1 MKEEECV
8 TVLTADGH
16 QYHQP
21 LKKLRAC
28 RTIDDLMQD
37 VGGNDTIPLSEVSTQ
52 DLEHLLRFIRTGR
65 VDGVPPEELPKAM
78 HAVNYLQHDGSLEA
92 YVERSAELIRE
103 IPFEQLCRIF
113 NVKQEEVDQAVD
125 TWF

>member
-1 MKEEECV
+1 MDEECV

-16 QYHQP
+16 QYQQP

-28 RTIDDLMQD
+28 RTINDLVQD

-65 VDGVPPEELPKAM
+65 VDGVPPPELATAM

-92 YVERSAELIRE
+92 YVERCAELIRE
-103 IPFEQLCRIF
+103 VPCEQLCRMF
-113 NVKQEEVDQAVD
+113 NVNQEEDVDRAVER
-125 TWF
+125 WF

>member
-1 MKEEECV
+1 M

-28 RTIDDLMQD
+28 KTINDLLQD
-37 VGGNDTIPLSEVSTQ
+37 VGGNDDDVIPLSEVSTQ

-65 VDGVPPEELPKAM
+65 VDGVPPPELAKAM

-92 YVERSAELIRE
+92 YVERCAELIRE
-103 IPFEQLCRIF
+103 VPCEQLCRMF
-113 NVKQEEVDQAVD
+113 NVKQEEDIDQAVER
-125 TWF
+125 WF